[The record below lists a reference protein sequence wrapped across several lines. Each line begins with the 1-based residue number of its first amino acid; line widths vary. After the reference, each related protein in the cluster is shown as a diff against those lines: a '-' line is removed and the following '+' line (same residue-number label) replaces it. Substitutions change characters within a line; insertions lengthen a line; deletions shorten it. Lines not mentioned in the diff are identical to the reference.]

1 MTIQVISENY
11 LDSLI
16 VQQLLCF
23 FNISLLRNLFH
34 LIFHFLQI
42 FSLILERFKGIIAQ
56 NIALKLVDLS
66 LE

>member
-1 MTIQVISENY
+1 MTFQVISENY